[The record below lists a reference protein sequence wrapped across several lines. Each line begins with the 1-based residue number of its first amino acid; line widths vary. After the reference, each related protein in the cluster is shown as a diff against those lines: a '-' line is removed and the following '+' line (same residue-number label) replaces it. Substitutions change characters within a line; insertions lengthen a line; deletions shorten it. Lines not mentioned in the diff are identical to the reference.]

1 MNRSPVLVFDSGV
14 GGLPYL
20 EAIRSL
26 LPSERLEYLADSGHF
41 PYGLKTREE
50 VERVVR
56 LVVGRAIAEL
66 RPKLVVV
73 ACNTASQ
80 AALAA
85 LRADHPD
92 LPIVGTVPAIKPAA
106 ETSRTRVIGVL
117 ATAAAVKD
125 PYLDELV
132 ERHAAGARVV
142 RKGAQEL
149 VAFVE
154 KRLFDATEDERRA
167 VCAEAVAPLV
177 AAGADRIVLAC
188 THFLHVAADLAE
200 AAGKGVETVDSREG
214 VARRVEFLL
223 REREALAGAGEVAR
237 GRLRVTGPEPDATM
251 ARFAERFGLECGPSF
266 GDLDA

>member
-41 PYGLKTREE
+41 PYGLKTRKE

-106 ETSRTRVIGVL
+106 ETSLTRVIGVL

-132 ERHAAGARVV
+132 ERHASGARVV

-200 AAGKGVETVDSREG
+200 AAGKGVETVDSRVG

-223 REREALAGAGEVAR
+223 REREALAGAGEAAR

>member
-177 AAGADRIVLAC
+177 SAGADRIVLAC

-223 REREALAGAGEVAR
+223 REREALAGAGEAAR